1 MPTIAA
7 EFRPH
12 WQRLTMDDI
21 IPDRSDA
28 AGALR
33 RQFVVN
39 SASVLWGSA
48 GVCFR
53 PPAVHTMYTAD
64 ISTVVVSHG
73 LQLHQYADDCQVY
86 LFFST

>member
-1 MPTIAA
+1 
-7 EFRPH
+7 
-12 WQRLTMDDI
+12 MDDI

-48 GVCFR
+48 GSALGSLLF
-53 PPAVHTMYTAD
+53 TMYTAD
-64 ISTVVVSHG
+64 ISKVVASHG
-73 LQLHQYADDCQVY
+73 LQLHQYVDSHVY